1 MEGRQHDINPAT
13 QNTCGWLL
21 RHPMYQKWMDQE
33 RGLLW
38 ISGNPGAGKSTLLK
52 YAFQHIIKDEHTI
65 QNHTLVLSFF
75 FHGRGNDLQK
85 TRLGFFRSILHQVL
99 HQEPSAS
106 SDLLKAFKD
115 NCETKGTPG
124 QKWNW
129 HEEEL
134 RNFLRLLLRRIL
146 ESRSILIFVDALDES
161 GETIAKDLVAEFHF
175 MLDQPS
181 TKSRSTFR
189 ICFTCRHYPIID
201 FKHETKIR
209 VEKENREDIATYV
222 RKRLTDADL
231 DICRMR
237 DTIIERASGIF
248 QWARLVV
255 DEVDVLHQNGET
267 VKSMEERIQ
276 HIPNDLSRLYR
287 DLLGHITEVDRPK
300 ALKFFEWIAFAI
312 RPLSLDELR
321 IAMAIEP
328 DSQYRSIQEYKEG
341 KMLTGSNDDLER
353 RVKFLS
359 RGLAEVRQHK
369 DVRIIQFIHQSV
381 NDFLVSDGLTILV
394 ADQQLIDLA
403 IGSAH
408 YRLSRSCIRVIEME
422 EFSQEQD
429 KKKEK
434 IENTPF
440 LRYATQFWLL
450 HAERSQARG
459 ILLTD
464 LLRYLH
470 GSPDSLIRTWVRVY
484 HTLDRHSRDCPPG
497 KITLLHV
504 VSARALI
511 GPLEDVLGNLRS
523 DNNDNEVDVNARDGM
538 GQTSLMLAARRGNL
552 EVVERLLAAQADVNA
567 AAAPTAPTAPLGYKG
582 RTALQAAA
590 GGGHLEVVERL
601 LAAQADVNA
610 AASLSYR
617 GRTALQAAAGGGHLE
632 VVERLLAAQADVN
645 AAAAAGLKGRTALQ
659 AAAGGG
665 HLEVVERLL
674 AAQADVNAAAA
685 RFEGRTALQAA
696 AGEGHLEVVER
707 LLAAQA
713 DVNAAAAGFE
723 GRTALQAATERGHLE
738 VIKRLRQAGAT
749 GPFPK

>member
-1 MEGRQHDINPAT
+1 MEGRQNDITPAT
-13 QNTCGWLL
+13 QNTCVWLL
-21 RHPMYQKWMDQE
+21 RHPIYQKWMDQE

-52 YAFQHIIKDEHTI
+52 YAFQIAKDKHTI
-65 QNHTLVLSFF
+65 QNHTIVLSFF

-99 HQEPSAS
+99 RQEPSAS

-189 ICFTCRHYPIID
+189 ICFACRHYPIID
-201 FKHETKIR
+201 FKHKTKIWI
-209 VEKENREDIATYV
+209 EEENREDIATYV
-222 RKRLTDADL
+222 RKRLTGADL
-231 DICRMR
+231 DICRIR

-248 QWARLVV
+248 QWTRLVV
-255 DEVDVLHQNGET
+255 DEVEVLRLNGET
-267 VKSMEERIQ
+267 IKSVEERIQ
-276 HIPNDLSRLYR
+276 HIPKDLSRLYR
-287 DLLGHITEVDRPK
+287 DLLGGITEADRPK
-300 ALKFFEWIAFAI
+300 ALKFFEWIVFAI

-328 DSQYRSIQEYKEG
+328 DSQYRSMQEYQEE

-369 DVRIIQFIHQSV
+369 DERIVQFIHQSV
-381 NDFLVSDGLTILV
+381 NDFLVSGGLTILV

-440 LRYATQFWLL
+440 LKYATQFWLL

-459 ILLTD
+459 ILLID

-470 GSPDSLIRTWVRVY
+470 GSSDSLIRTWVRVFR
-484 HTLDRHSRDCPPG
+484 TLDRHSGDCPPR
-497 KITLLHV
+497 KTTLLHV

-511 GPLEDVLGNLRS
+511 GPLEDVLGNLCS
-523 DNNDNEVDVNARDGM
+523 DNNDNEVDVNAKDGM
-538 GQTSLMLAARRGNL
+538 GQTSLMLAA
-552 EVVERLLAAQADVNA
+552 ER
-567 AAAPTAPTAPLGYKG
+567 
-582 RTALQAAA
+582 
-590 GGGHLEVVERL
+590 GHLEVVERL

-610 AASLSYR
+610 ATAAAFG
-617 GRTALQAAAGGGHLE
+617 GRTALQAAAVGGHLK

-645 AAAAAGLKGRTALQ
+645 AAAAAYGGRTALQ
-659 AAAGGG
+659 AAAEGG
-665 HLEVVERLL
+665 HLEVVERL
-674 AAQADVNAAAA
+674 
-685 RFEGRTALQAA
+685 
-696 AGEGHLEVVER
+696 
-707 LLAAQA
+707 
-713 DVNAAAAGFE
+713 
-723 GRTALQAATERGHLE
+723 
-738 VIKRLRQAGAT
+738 RQAGAT
-749 GPFPK
+749 WPHRANLYEN